1 MADSKLDAIIRR
13 ELLAR
18 IRSPWFV
25 LSTLLGPVL
34 FILMFLVPLV
44 IGERERRS
52 DPGLVRVLDATADSL
67 GVRVVASL
75 NSDAIRLTGIP
86 RAEWERIAPRNQRDA
101 HARAQREVV
110 RGQLHGYLVLDS
122 SMTERGYFPYTGR
135 NTTALASMQVI
146 ESTVARVTLARR
158 LESYGIPGARADS
171 LVQQRMRMRTERLTS
186 RGRGG
191 SGQLSVAF
199 ALAVALLLYSTIFM
213 HGANV
218 MRGVLEE
225 KESRVA
231 EIVLA
236 SVSSD
241 TLLFGKVLG
250 IGAAGMIQVGFWTA
264 ASSVLIVAR
273 GPLLA
278 MAGVTWTRFSLPDLS
293 LEFALIVPL
302 AFLLGFFFYAALF
315 AAVGA
320 IVSSEQEA
328 QQAQLPV
335 IFLLIMSLSTVQGV
349 LSNPDGQLAS
359 VLSVLPFSSP
369 IILPLRLSLV
379 PLSAGVATLSLTVLA
394 VSAVFATFLAARLYR
409 TGVLMYGKRASLRE
423 IARWL
428 RGV

>member
-1 MADSKLDAIIRR
+1 MADNKLDTIIRR
-13 ELLAR
+13 ELLTR

-25 LSTLLGPVL
+25 VSTLVGPVL
-34 FILMFLVPLV
+34 FVLMFLFPLLL
-44 IGERERRS
+44 GERERRA
-52 DPGLVRVLDATADSL
+52 DLGTVRVLDATSDSL
-67 GVRVVASL
+67 GLEVVTSL
-75 NSDAIRLTGIP
+75 NSDALRATGIP
-86 RAEWERIAPRNQRDA
+86 RAEWVHMRSDER
-101 HARAQREVV
+101 RAIEDRTNREVV
-110 RGQLHGYLVLDS
+110 RGQLQGYLVLDS
-122 SMTERGYFPYTGR
+122 SMTERGFFPYAGR

-146 ESTVARVTLARR
+146 ESTVARVTLAKQ
-158 LESYGIPGARADS
+158 LEASGIPAARADS
-171 LVQQRMRMRTERLTS
+171 LVRHRVRMRSERLTA

-250 IGAAGMIQVGFWTA
+250 IGAAGMVQVGFWTA
-264 ASSVLIVAR
+264 VSSALILAR
-273 GPLLA
+273 GSLLS
-278 MAGVTWTRFSLPDLS
+278 MAGVTWTRFTMPDLS

-302 AFLLGFFFYAALF
+302 AFLLGFLFYAALF

-320 IVSSEQEA
+320 VVSSEQEA

-349 LSNPDGQLAS
+349 LSNPDGQLAT
-359 VLSVLPFSSP
+359 VLSVIPFSSP

-379 PLSAGVATLSLTVLA
+379 PLSAGSAALSLAILS
-394 VSAVFATFLAARLYR
+394 VSALFATFLAARLYR

-423 IARWL
+423 VARWL